1 MMVLQITSGIF
12 KARKG
17 KGEGFY
23 LPSWANDAKLTTAYS
38 SGVTLTVNSSTRF
51 SALSGESESRLII
64 RSSDTVIET
73 KTITAIPSSTSITM
87 QSALSNSY
95 AVNAPVFVGY
105 YVRFDTDVMERTKMG
120 TMIYESGLNF
130 VEII

>member
-1 MMVLQITSGIF
+1 M
-12 KARKG
+12 
-17 KGEGFY
+17 GEAFY
-23 LPSWANDAKLTTAYS
+23 LPSWANDAKLTTAYT
-38 SGVTLTVNSSTRF
+38 SGITLTVNSSARF

-95 AVNAPVFVGY
+95 PVNTPVMVGY
-105 YVRFDTDVMERTKMG
+105 YVRFSSDLAERTKLG
-120 TMIYESGLNF
+120 TVIYETTLNF

>member
-1 MMVLQITSGIF
+1 
-12 KARKG
+12 
-17 KGEGFY
+17 
-23 LPSWANDAKLTTAYS
+23 
-38 SGVTLTVNSSTRF
+38 
-51 SALSGESESRLII
+51 
-64 RSSDTVIET
+64 
-73 KTITAIPSSTSITM
+73 M